1 MQKTGF
7 SIKNAKKCKKNAK
20 KTQKK
25 RKKTRKN
32 SGENFRKKS
41 RKMEK
46 SVESVQ
52 FLGCSC
58 THRQRGVDA
67 PFFRGA
73 PYYYYMTLPPPFFG
87 RKSHFFHSKSE
98 MRESPKSEKIVKKQ
112 KKSIFF
118 IFFIL
123 GSKTHFLTLFQKIP
137 FSGTPHFGTP
147 QNEVFFQTTRKA
159 ENQKS
164 EKVTQPSNYQ
174 TSHIL
179 MLDQTSNGCAI
190 TQHVYDRR

>member
-98 MRESPKSEKIVKKQ
+98 MREPPKSEKIVKKQ

-190 TQHVYDRR
+190 AQRV

>member
-1 MQKTGF
+1 
-7 SIKNAKKCKKNAK
+7 
-20 KTQKK
+20 
-25 RKKTRKN
+25 
-32 SGENFRKKS
+32 
-41 RKMEK
+41 
-46 SVESVQ
+46 
-52 FLGCSC
+52 
-58 THRQRGVDA
+58 
-67 PFFRGA
+67 
-73 PYYYYMTLPPPFFG
+73 
-87 RKSHFFHSKSE
+87 
-98 MRESPKSEKIVKKQ
+98 MREPPKSEKIVKKQ

-179 MLDQTSNGCAI
+179 MLDQTSNGCVI
-190 TQHVYDRR
+190 TQGVYDTMFEMVDHSSIQKLDEQRIDKNVNHKTSLSL

>member
-1 MQKTGF
+1 
-7 SIKNAKKCKKNAK
+7 
-20 KTQKK
+20 
-25 RKKTRKN
+25 
-32 SGENFRKKS
+32 
-41 RKMEK
+41 
-46 SVESVQ
+46 
-52 FLGCSC
+52 
-58 THRQRGVDA
+58 
-67 PFFRGA
+67 
-73 PYYYYMTLPPPFFG
+73 
-87 RKSHFFHSKSE
+87 

-123 GSKTHFLTLFQKIP
+123 GSKTHFLTLFQKIS

-179 MLDQTSNGCAI
+179 MLDQPSNGCAI
-190 TQHVYDRR
+190 AQGVYDTMFEMVDHPFHL